1 MNLPRGLLAAA
12 LGLFLSA
19 CAAPGTKVT
28 TTSETYKGMAGGQ
41 RTWCEMF
48 GGCSCSIDGVQTTC
62 SLAFACLESGNC
74 R

>member
-1 MNLPRGLLAAA
+1 MNIERGFLVAA
-12 LGLFLSA
+12 LSLLLSA
-19 CAAPGTKVT
+19 CASPGTKAT
-28 TTSETYKGMAGGQ
+28 TTSETYKGMAGAQ

-62 SLAFACLESGNC
+62 SLVFACLKSGNC